1 MRSGARQ
8 ARRRQMRHG
17 LLQLSFFLGMA
28 VVLARTFQLQVIDG
42 DRWENRAIAQHERR
56 VPLPAPRG
64 TIFDREGRELVV
76 SRTSYKIAIAPK
88 ELRDGPAAAETLRR
102 VLRLDRSK
110 ARRIAAGDD
119 SWIVLPGTYS
129 ALQKETVEE
138 QIEVGLHADP
148 VVERFYPRGDLA
160 AAIVGKVDAS
170 GTGQSGLELTYNS
183 VLTGQPGFGV
193 QRKDAT
199 GASAA
204 WLTTPLVEPTRGG
217 DVYLTID
224 AEMQALAESI
234 LGDAVDEAEATGGDL
249 LIIDPKSGE
258 ILAAASQRD
267 DFVGGVPHLTAATE
281 PYEAGSTL
289 KPFTTSALLA
299 EGLAQLTDSVDTG
312 NGVYRTAGRTLHDDH
327 HKGFISLRQTLAVS
341 SNVGMAMFAE
351 RLPEGEQFTYLRNF
365 GFGTPTGLAYP
376 SESSGLLRQPSQ
388 WSRQSRAS
396 LAIGYEVAVTP
407 LQLVMAYGALANGGV
422 LMRPQ
427 LVREVHD
434 SEGTPSWRMEEEEI
448 RRVLPEEVAATMR
461 EVLAHAVTEGTGRSA
476 GVAGLSVAGKTGTAW
491 RFDRE
496 IGYAGRSYTSSFVGL
511 IPADDPQLVILVKLD
526 EPSGQY
532 YGGMTAAPVMRT
544 AVRAALAGSYW
555 SAPPLMGEPEY
566 PDEQAGVPAGQ
577 APAGGTYVFALDA
590 PLQRAHEEADRVG
603 SEEAALVP
611 DVTGTSLRAAAH
623 RLHAAGWRVVVRGG
637 GRVVSTEPSVG
648 TSLLRGESVV
658 LVGGGRAPPG
668 RR

>member
-8 ARRRQMRHG
+8 ARRRQMRHR
-17 LLQLSFFLGMA
+17 LLQLSYFLGMA
-28 VVLARTFQLQVIDG
+28 VVLGRTFQLQVIDG
-42 DRWENRAIAQHERR
+42 DRWETRAISQHERR
-56 VPLPAPRG
+56 VKLPAPRG
-64 TIFDREGRELVV
+64 TIYDRDGRELVV

-88 ELRDGPAAAETLRR
+88 ELQDRQAAAETLRR
-102 VLRLDRSK
+102 VLKLERST
-110 ARRIAAGDD
+110 ARRIAEGDR

-129 ALQKETVEE
+129 ALQKEALEE
-138 QIEVGLHADP
+138 QVTVGVHTDP
-148 VVERFYPRGDLA
+148 MVERFYPRGELA
-160 AAIVGKVDAS
+160 AAIVGKVDAG

-204 WLTTPLVEPTRGG
+204 WLTTPVVEPSRGS
-217 DVYLTID
+217 DVHLTID

-234 LGDAVDEAEATGGDL
+234 LGDAVGEAGATGGDL
-249 LIIDPKSGE
+249 LIIDPNTGE
-258 ILAAASQRD
+258 ILAAASQREN
-267 DFVGGVPHLTAATE
+267 FVGGVPHLTAATE
-281 PYEAGSTL
+281 PYEAGSTM

-299 EGLAQLTDSVDTG
+299 EGLAELTDSVDTG
-312 NGVYRTAGRTLHDDH
+312 NGVYLTAGRTIHDH
-327 HKGFISLRQTLAVS
+327 HPHGVISLRQTLAVS
-341 SNVGMAMFAE
+341 SNVGMAKFAE
-351 RLPEGEQFTYLRNF
+351 RLPEGQQFTYLRNF

-407 LQLVMAYGALANGGV
+407 LQLVMAYCALANGGL

-427 LVREVHD
+427 LVREVR
-434 SEGTPSWRMEEEEI
+434 SAEGSVSWSMKEEVI
-448 RRVLPEEVAATMR
+448 RRVVPEEIAATMR

-476 GVAGLSVAGKTGTAW
+476 GVEGLSVAGKTGTAW

-496 IGYAGRSYTSSFVGL
+496 VGYAGRSYTSSFVGL

-526 EPSGQY
+526 EPSGPY

-590 PLQRAHEEADRVG
+590 PLLRAHEETNHVG
-603 SEEAALVP
+603 VGGAAVVP

-637 GRVVSTEPSVG
+637 GRVESTEPSVG

>member
-1 MRSGARQ
+1 
-8 ARRRQMRHG
+8 MRHG

-28 VVLARTFQLQVIDG
+28 LVLGRTFQLQVVDG
-42 DRWENRAIAQHERR
+42 DRWETRAISQHERR
-56 VPLPAPRG
+56 VDLPAPRG
-64 TIFDREGRELVV
+64 TIYDREGRELVV
-76 SRTSYKIAIAPK
+76 SRTSYKIGVAPK
-88 ELRDGPAAAETLRR
+88 ELKDRQTAAEALRR
-102 VLRLDRSK
+102 ILKLDRSLV
-110 ARRIAAGDD
+110 RRIADGDD
-119 SWIVLPGTYS
+119 RWLVLPGTYS
-129 ALQKETVEE
+129 AVQKEALEE
-138 QIEVGLHADP
+138 HITAGVHTDP
-148 VVERFYPRGDLA
+148 IVERFYPRGDLA
-160 AAIVGKVDAS
+160 ASIIGRVDAS

-183 VLTGQPGFGV
+183 VLTGQPGLGV
-193 QRKDAT
+193 QRKDAM

-204 WLTTPLVEPTRGG
+204 WLTTPLVEPTRGN
-217 DVYLTID
+217 DVHLTID

-234 LGDAVDEAEATGGDL
+234 LGDAVEEADAKGGDL
-249 LIIDPKSGE
+249 LIIDPNTGE
-258 ILAAASQRD
+258 MLAAASQRKN
-267 DFVGGVPHLTAATE
+267 FVGGIPHLTAATE

-299 EGLAQLTDSVDTG
+299 EGLAELTDSVDTG
-312 NGVYRTAGRTLHDDH
+312 NGTYLTAGRTIHDDH
-327 HKGFISLRQTLAVS
+327 PQGVVSLRQTLAVS
-341 SNVGMAMFAE
+341 SNVGMAKFAE
-351 RLPEGEQFTYLRNF
+351 RLPEGQQFTYLRNF

-376 SESSGLLRQPSQ
+376 SESSGLLRKPSQ

-407 LQLVMAYGALANGGV
+407 LQLVMAYGALANGGL

-427 LVREVHD
+427 LVREVR
-434 SEGTPSWRMEEEEI
+434 SAKGLVSWSMEEEVI
-448 RRVLPEEVAATMR
+448 RRVVPEEIASTMR
-461 EVLAHAVTEGTGRSA
+461 DVLVHAVTEGTGRSA
-476 GVAGLSVAGKTGTAW
+476 SVEGLSVAGKTGTAW

-496 IGYAGRSYTSSFVGL
+496 VGYEGRSYTSSFVGL

-526 EPSGQY
+526 EPSGPY
-532 YGGMTAAPVMRT
+532 YGGTTAAPVMRT

-566 PDEQAGVPAGQ
+566 PDKQAGVPAGQ

-603 SEEAALVP
+603 SEEVALVP

-668 RR
+668 RH

>member
-17 LLQLSFFLGMA
+17 LLQLSYVLGVA
-28 VVLARTFQLQVIDG
+28 LILARTFQLQVIDG
-42 DRWENRAIAQHERR
+42 NRWETRAISQHERR
-56 VPLPAPRG
+56 VKLPAPRG
-64 TIFDREGRELVV
+64 TIYDREGRELVV

-88 ELRDGPAAAETLRR
+88 ELADRQAAAETLRR
-102 VLRLDRSK
+102 VLKIERAAS
-110 ARRIAAGDD
+110 RRIARGDRN
-119 SWIVLPGTYS
+119 WIVLPGTYS
-129 ALQKETVEE
+129 AVQKEAIEE
-138 QIEVGLHADP
+138 HIPVGMHTDP
-148 VVERFYPRGDLA
+148 VVERFYPRGQLA

-217 DVYLTID
+217 DVHLTID

-234 LGDAVDEAEATGGDL
+234 LDDAVDEAKATGGDL
-249 LIIDPKSGE
+249 LIIDPNSGE

-267 DFVGGVPHLTAATE
+267 DFVGSIPHLTAATE

-299 EGLAQLTDSVDTG
+299 EGLAELTDSVDTG
-312 NGVYRTAGRTLHDDH
+312 NGVYRTAGRTLRDDH
-327 HKGFISLRQTLAVS
+327 HKGFISLRQTLAIS

-351 RLPEGEQFTYLRNF
+351 RLPEGVQFSYLRNF

-376 SESSGLLRQPSQ
+376 SESGGLLRKPSQ

-427 LVREVHD
+427 LVREVRD
-434 SEGTPSWRMEEEEI
+434 ADGTLSWRMEEGAI
-448 RRVLPEEVAATMR
+448 RRVVPEDIAATMR
-461 EVLAHAVTEGTGRSA
+461 EVLTHAVTEGTGRSA
-476 GVAGLSVAGKTGTAW
+476 GVEGLSVAGKTGTAW

-496 IGYAGRSYTSSFVGL
+496 VGYAGRSYTSSFVGL

-526 EPSGQY
+526 EPSGPY
-532 YGGMTAAPVMRT
+532 YGGTTAAPVMRT

-566 PDEQAGVPAGQ
+566 PDKQAGVPAGPV
-577 APAGGTYVFALDA
+577 PAGGTYVFALDA
-590 PLQRAHEEADRVG
+590 PLLRADEETDRVG
-603 SEEAALVP
+603 SSGTAVVP
-611 DVTGTSLRAAAH
+611 DVVGASLRAAAH

-637 GRVVSTEPSVG
+637 GRVVSTEPPVG
-648 TSLLRGESVV
+648 SSLGRGESVV